1 MKVIL
6 PVAGKGTRL
15 LPQTHTKPKCLV
27 RVAGKPLLG
36 HLIERLRGLPMEE
49 LILIVDDDKEN
60 EARIRSYMASLI
72 SVPVRYV
79 RQLELN
85 GPAHAVFL
93 ARDYIK
99 GDVFIIFNDTIFDA
113 DLSSVTRTNADGL
126 IWVKEVE
133 DPRRFGLVVIN
144 DERIVQL
151 VEKPETPPSNLAMVG
166 MYYLKDGPALMQR
179 IGQLIQANQ
188 TVQGEFYLPDP
199 LQLMINDGYRLEA
212 AQVDGWYDCGTIP
225 ALLDTNRRLL
235 DSDVQTI
242 STLGDSVIIPP
253 VYIEQG
259 AQLYR
264 SIIGPYVSL
273 AAHVEINN
281 SIIRDS
287 IVNEYA
293 SIQDALLHKS
303 LIGEKAQIIGTFK
316 SLNMGDSSAL
326 IENA

>member
-15 LPQTHTKPKCLV
+15 LPQTQRKPKCLV
-27 RVAGKPLLG
+27 RVAGKPVLG
-36 HLIERLRGLPMEE
+36 HLIERLSGLPMEE

-60 EARIRSYMASLI
+60 EARIRAYMASLV

-79 RQLELN
+79 QQLELN

-93 ARDYIK
+93 AREYIQ

-113 DLSSVTRTNADGL
+113 DLSSVTRTTADGL

-133 DPRRFGLVVIN
+133 DPRRFGLVIIDN
-144 DERIVQL
+144 GRITQL
-151 VEKPETPPSNLAMVG
+151 VEKPENPPSNLAMVG
-166 MYYLKDGPALMQR
+166 MYYLKDGPALMHR
-179 IGQLIQANQ
+179 IGQIMQAKR

-199 LQLMINDGYRLEA
+199 LQLMIDDGYRLEA
-212 AQVDGWYDCGTIP
+212 AHVDGWYDCGTIP

-235 DSDVQTI
+235 ANEPPTI
-242 STLGDSVIIPP
+242 NTLSDSVIIPP

-259 AQLYR
+259 AQIYR

-273 AAHVEINN
+273 AAHVEINS

-287 IVNEYA
+287 IINEHA
-293 SIQDALLHKS
+293 SIRDALLHKS